1 MVKDVFSFFGNNA
14 GKILLVIFAIFV
26 LLCFGVTLNERSKE
40 TTSVLPNE
48 IPCYLVADSVVKV
61 SIDSI
66 PEYPVYAISVLFGTY
81 ARNNEGIMTVRLY
94 EDDKILQEWRMKTEN
109 FGDNVCQDFLLNEP
123 YTLKTKSKYYLSIVD
138 TYKGENALALWQ
150 SKDGNGCYTVKYK
163 EPYPLVMLG
172 IFSVFVIIIVGMLL
186 YGVRELYIMYFMLAI
201 AAFMFWCN
209 VPLNGVPDEQT
220 HFLRSYEIANYS
232 LISDHVGPARSG
244 GHVMCWGLNYFSDE
258 SVRINKDLTEEYIF
272 PGAALYSPIS
282 YLPQAIGIKVTGWM
296 SARVY
301 KLFNG
306 GRVANALLS
315 LALCILALQLIP
327 FGRKILFVIMLLPI
341 TMQEMVS
348 LAPDSLVNSLSML
361 WIAYILN
368 IAYTD
373 RKVTNKTMAF
383 LMLIGFTLAMLKII
397 YIVLLLMIFIL
408 PKDKFVRKKNF
419 YIFGGVVIVTSLLAN
434 VIWLM
439 ISSQYLVE
447 FNPGVEPSS
456 QIKSIIETPINYIA
470 VLLNTSMSNAEFFIK
485 SGTGT
490 CLGWL
495 DILTS
500 PYIWI
505 MLLMTLTYETLCCYD
520 KIDNIKNKH
529 ILLMLSCCIICSLL
543 IYTSLYVQWTPL
555 KYNIVNGI
563 QGRYFIPLLAYFAI
577 SCVMIHRK
585 RYNIH
590 AISPQTRCS
599 ASYLYLIIGLALADA
614 LTIIVE

>member
-1 MVKDVFSFFGNNA
+1 MVKDVFSFFENNVE
-14 GKILLVIFAIFV
+14 KILLVIFAFFV
-26 LLCFGVTLNERSKE
+26 LLCFGVTLNERSTK
-40 TTSVLPNE
+40 TTSVTPNE
-48 IPCYLVADSVVKV
+48 IPCCLVSDSVVKV
-61 SIDSI
+61 SIENI
-66 PEYPVYAISVLFGTY
+66 PESPINAISVLFGTY
-81 ARNNEGIMTVRLY
+81 ARQNEGTMTIRLY
-94 EDDKILQEWRMKTEN
+94 EDDKILQEWRINTKSIE
-109 FGDNVCQDFLLNEP
+109 DNVYHDLRLNEP

-163 EPYPLVMLG
+163 EPYPWAALG
-172 IFSVFVIIIVGMLL
+172 IFAAFIILVVGMLFC
-186 YGVRELYIMYFMLAI
+186 GVRELYIMSVVLAI

-232 LISDHVGPARSG
+232 LISDHVGPDRLG
-244 GHVMCWGLNYFSDE
+244 GHEMHAGLKQYSDE
-258 SVRINKDLTEEYIF
+258 SVRINRDLTEEYTF
-272 PGAALYSPIS
+272 LGATLYSPIS

-296 SARVY
+296 STKVY
-301 KLFNG
+301 KIFNG

-368 IAYTD
+368 LAYTD
-373 RKVTNKTMAF
+373 RKITNKTMVF
-383 LMLIGFTLAMLKII
+383 LMLIGFTLALLKII
-397 YIVLLLMIFIL
+397 YVVLLLMIFIL
-408 PKDKFVRKKNF
+408 PKDKFLKKKDF
-419 YIFGGVVIVTSLLAN
+419 YIFGGVVIGTSLIAN

-456 QIKSIIETPINYIA
+456 QIKSIIENPINYIA
-470 VLLNTSMSNAEFFIK
+470 VILNTSMSNAEFFVR

-490 CLGWL
+490 CLGCL

-500 PYIWI
+500 SYVWI

-520 KIDNIKNKH
+520 EIDNVKNEH
-529 ILLMLSCCIICSLL
+529 ILIMLSCCVICILL
-543 IYTSLYVQWTPL
+543 IYTSLYVQWTPFE
-555 KYNIVNGI
+555 NGI
-563 QGRYFIPLLAYFAI
+563 VKGVQGRYFIPLLAYFAI